1 MGRNGKPVS
10 KRHCQVFF
18 RWIPS
23 GMKRAGLPNFTLLG
37 FGTLEPP
44 AVSLL

>member
-1 MGRNGKPVS
+1 
-10 KRHCQVFF
+10 
-18 RWIPS
+18 
-23 GMKRAGLPNFTLLG
+23 MKRAGLPNFTLLG